1 LAGLDN
7 ISEIDVALRTMSG
20 GIKQYEN
27 KTRAKQVLKL
37 YEEHNIINPW
47 DEGHI
52 PHFRESSF
60 NMH

>member
-1 LAGLDN
+1 
-7 ISEIDVALRTMSG
+7 MSG